1 LRVVD
6 IFAPTHQGFERAV
19 IEMIPRL
26 QAYCRHRV
34 GDAATAE
41 DLAQDALLKAFRGRA
56 ALRDETRLEVWLYRI
71 AHGTV
76 MDNYRRKP
84 LTEAW
89 LGEPA
94 QASCPN
100 DITAVMTYNVRCYLE
115 TLPRGYR
122 DAVHLADYEGLPHA
136 EVARRLGFSLAAT
149 KSRVLRGRLMV
160 KRLMEARCRFEYD
173 RLGNVIGYQ
182 LRSASCSGNAA

>member
-1 LRVVD
+1 MVD
-6 IFAPTHQGFERAV
+6 IVVPTHRSFERAM
-19 IEMIPRL
+19 IEMVPRL

-34 GDAATAE
+34 NDAATAE
-41 DLAQDALLKAFRGRA
+41 DLAQEILLKAFRGSA

-71 AHGTV
+71 AYGTV
-76 MDNYRRKP
+76 MDHYRRKP

-89 LGEPA
+89 LSEPA

-100 DITAVMTYNVRCYLE
+100 NITAVMTYNVRCYLE

-136 EVARRLGFSLAAT
+136 EVARRLGFSLAAA

-182 LRSASCSGNAA
+182 LRSACCSGEAA

>member
-1 LRVVD
+1 M
-6 IFAPTHQGFERAV
+6 
-19 IEMIPRL
+19 IEIWPQL
-26 QAYCRHRV
+26 QAYCRRRV
-34 GDAATAE
+34 GDTATAE
-41 DLAQDALLKAFRGRA
+41 DLAQEILLKAFRGRA
-56 ALRDETRLEVWLYRI
+56 ALRDETRLVAWLYRI

-76 MDNYRRKP
+76 MDHYRRKP
-84 LTEAW
+84 RPETW
-89 LGEPA
+89 LCEPA
-94 QASCPN
+94 QASRPN
-100 DITAVMTYNVRCYLE
+100 DITAVMTSNVRCYLE

-136 EVARRLGFSLAAT
+136 EVARRLGFSLAAA

-182 LRSASCSGNAA
+182 LRSAGCSGEAA